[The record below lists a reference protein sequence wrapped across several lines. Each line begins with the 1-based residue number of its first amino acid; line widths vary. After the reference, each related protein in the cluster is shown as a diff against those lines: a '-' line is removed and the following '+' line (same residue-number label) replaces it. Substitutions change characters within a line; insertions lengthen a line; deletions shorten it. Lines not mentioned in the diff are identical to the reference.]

1 MPWQTF
7 TDSGAGVRVRGIAG
21 NIPVMFVRSFSILL
35 FCAVGLVG
43 FQNGAAQAP
52 GAICPSP
59 AKRCDSTHIFASYQL
74 PFVIKEKLTFGK
86 TYKSVDFYAV
96 VLKSVQSASSKS
108 DCTFVVEE
116 ERLALQSEF
125 PDSKVFTSKYNCPEE
140 LVAYE
145 NVSNSINF
153 LAIYAGATPATAKRM
168 LARVKAKGRYP
179 QAYIKKMRVV
189 LEYST

>member
-1 MPWQTF
+1 M
-7 TDSGAGVRVRGIAG
+7 GVRVAGIAG
-21 NIPVMFVRSFSILL
+21 NIPVMSARTVISIAL
-35 FCAVGLVG
+35 FCVVGLVG
-43 FQNGAAQAP
+43 FQDTVAQTP
-52 GAICPSP
+52 GAVCSSP
-59 AKRCDSTHIFASYQL
+59 AKRCDSTYVFAPYQL

-86 TYKSVDFYAV
+86 NYRSVAFYAV
-96 VLKSVQSASSKS
+96 VLKSVQSASSQS
-108 DCTFVVEE
+108 DCTIVTEE
-116 ERLALQSEF
+116 ERLAIQSEF

-153 LAIYAGATPATAKRM
+153 LAIYAGTSPATAKRM